1 MTFFVCLDLAP
12 ILLLNTIPQDPLDW
26 SLEEMKMNAEMR
38 EEEKEDDVKKSE
50 TLASLED
57 NTLEMIVDDVF
68 YRRHK

>member
-1 MTFFVCLDLAP
+1 MTFFVCSDLAP

-26 SLEEMKMNAEMR
+26 SLEEMNLEMR
-38 EEEKEDDVKKSE
+38 EGEKEDDVKESE

>member
-1 MTFFVCLDLAP
+1 MTFFVCSDLAP

-38 EEEKEDDVKKSE
+38 EEEKEDDVKESE

>member
-1 MTFFVCLDLAP
+1 
-12 ILLLNTIPQDPLDW
+12 
-26 SLEEMKMNAEMR
+26 MNLEMR
-38 EEEKEDDVKKSE
+38 EGEKEDDVKESE